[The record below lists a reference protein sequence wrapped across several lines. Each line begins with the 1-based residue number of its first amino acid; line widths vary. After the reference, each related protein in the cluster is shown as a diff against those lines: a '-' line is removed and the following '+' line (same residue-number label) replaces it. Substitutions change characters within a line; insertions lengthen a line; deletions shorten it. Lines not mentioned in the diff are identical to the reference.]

1 MTKHYSIDSLREI
14 AGGDTDFMAVV
25 AQTFLDEIPP
35 DLQAMKEAVGN
46 DNKELA
52 YQFAHKM
59 KPNLEM
65 FGIDV
70 VKDITT
76 IEAWTRTSK
85 NKSSIDENVHNVA
98 KTLKEVF
105 KELKADFDLE

>member
-1 MTKHYSIDSLREI
+1 MGRHYSVDSLKEI

-25 AQTFLDEIPP
+25 AQTFLEEIPP
-35 DLQAMKEAVGN
+35 DLQALEEAVGN

-65 FGIDV
+65 FGMDIL
-70 VKDITT
+70 KDITT
-76 IEAWTRTSK
+76 IEAWTKTSK
-85 NKSSIDENVHNVA
+85 NKASVSENMNRVSTA
-98 KTLKEVF
+98 LKEVF
-105 KELKADFDLE
+105 KELKADFNL

>member
-1 MTKHYSIDSLREI
+1 MTKHYSIEKLREI
-14 AGGDTDFMAVV
+14 AGGDSDFMAVV

-35 DLQAMKEAVGN
+35 DLKAMEEAISN

-65 FGIDV
+65 FGIDLT
-70 VKDITT
+70 KDITT

-85 NKSSIDENVHNVA
+85 NKAAVDSNVNNVST
-98 KTLKEVF
+98 TLNAVF
-105 KELKADFDLE
+105 KELKADFGQ

>member
-1 MTKHYSIDSLREI
+1 MNRNYSVDSLKDM
-14 AGGDTDFMAVV
+14 AGDDRDFMAIV
-25 AQTFLDEIPP
+25 AKTFLDEIPP
-35 DLQAMKEAVGN
+35 DLKAMGEAIKN
-46 DNKELA
+46 NNRELA

-76 IEAWTRTSK
+76 IENWTRTLK
-85 NKSSIDENVHNVA
+85 NVSAISSNVNHVTSTVE
-98 KTLKEVF
+98 KVLEELKE
-105 KELKADFDLE
+105 DFNL

>member
-1 MTKHYSIDSLREI
+1 MTKHYKIENLREV
-14 AGGDTDFMAVV
+14 AGGDPDFMKVV
-25 AQTFLDEIPP
+25 AQTFLEEIPP
-35 DLQAMKEAVGN
+35 DLRAMEEAIGN

-70 VKDITT
+70 LKDIST
-76 IEAWTRTSK
+76 IESWTKTSR
-85 NKSSIDENVHNVA
+85 NKVTIESNVRIVST
-98 KTLKEVF
+98 TLNAVF
-105 KELKADFDLE
+105 KELRADFDL

>member
-1 MTKHYSIDSLREI
+1 MTKHYSLESLREV
-14 AGGDTDFMAVV
+14 AGGDTDFMTIV
-25 AQTFLDEIPP
+25 ARTFLQEIPP
-35 DLQAMKEAVGN
+35 DLRAMEEAIEN

-70 VKDITT
+70 LKDITT
-76 IEAWTRTSK
+76 IESWTKTSR
-85 NKSSIDENVHNVA
+85 NKMTVDSNVRVISS
-98 KTLKEVF
+98 TLNAVF
-105 KELKADFDLE
+105 KELRADFDL

>member
-1 MTKHYSIDSLREI
+1 MSKHYSLENLNEM

-25 AQTFLDEIPP
+25 AEAFLVEIPP
-35 DLQAMKEAVGN
+35 DLRAMEEAIEN

-70 VKDITT
+70 LKDITT
-76 IEAWTRTSK
+76 IESWTKTSR
-85 NKSSIDENVHNVA
+85 NKAAISDNLENVVTTVRKVLN
-98 KTLKEVF
+98 
-105 KELKADFDLE
+105 ELKTDFNL

>member
-1 MTKHYSIDSLREI
+1 MTKHYSIENLKEI
-14 AGGDTDFMAVV
+14 AQNDMEFMAVV

-35 DLQAMKEAVGN
+35 DLKAMVEAIHN

-65 FGIDV
+65 FGVNVLKEISA
-70 VKDITT
+70 
-76 IEAWTRTSK
+76 IESWSKTSK
-85 NKSSIDENVHNVA
+85 NQSAITEQVEHVSN
-98 KTLKEVF
+98 TLNAVF
-105 KELKADFDLE
+105 GELQEDFSL

>member
-1 MTKHYSIDSLREI
+1 MIKHYSKESLREI
-14 AGGDTDFMAVV
+14 AGGDADFMAVV

-35 DLQAMKEAVGN
+35 DLRAMGDAIEN

-70 VKDITT
+70 LKDITT
-76 IEAWTRTSK
+76 IESWTRTSK
-85 NKSSIDENVHNVA
+85 NKASVHENVQNVTT
-98 KTLKEVF
+98 TLHAVF
-105 KELKADFDLE
+105 KELKADFDLK

>member
-1 MTKHYSIDSLREI
+1 MTKHYSIESLREV
-14 AGGDTDFMAVV
+14 AGGDTDFMTVV
-25 AQTFLDEIPP
+25 AQTFLEEIPP
-35 DLQAMKEAVGN
+35 DLRAMEEAIEN

-70 VKDITT
+70 LKDITT
-76 IEAWTRTSK
+76 IESWTKTSRSK
-85 NKSSIDENVHNVA
+85 MTVDSNVRIISS
-98 KTLKEVF
+98 TLNAVF
-105 KELKADFDLE
+105 KELRADFDL

>member
-1 MTKHYSIDSLREI
+1 MSAHYSKDSLREI
-14 AGGDTDFMAVV
+14 SGGDEDFMIVV

-35 DLQAMKEAVGN
+35 DLESLEEAISN

-65 FGIDV
+65 FGVDLA
-70 VKDITT
+70 KHITS
-76 IEAWTRTSK
+76 IESWTKSSK
-85 NKSSIDENVHNVA
+85 NVESVLQQIGEVSQ
-98 KTLKEVF
+98 TLHHVF
-105 KELKADFDLE
+105 DELKSDFNL